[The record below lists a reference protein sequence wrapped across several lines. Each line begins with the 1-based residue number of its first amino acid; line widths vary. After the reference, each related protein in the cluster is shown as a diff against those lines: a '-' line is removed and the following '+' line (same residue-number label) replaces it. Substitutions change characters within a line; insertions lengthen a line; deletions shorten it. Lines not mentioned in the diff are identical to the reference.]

1 MENSQTP
8 APKPAVDV
16 AAAEH
21 PPVIHAEVAAS
32 DAEASAGPVVP
43 AEYAI
48 VPAKVVKVTDTA
60 AVVSFGWKAEGNVPL
75 TEFAKDDDGK
85 FAVKVGDEFEVF
97 IEILGETTAEITLS
111 KEKAE
116 KLRIWDRVAKVG
128 KGGQIEGTIVA
139 RIAGGYAVDL
149 GMRAF
154 LPHAQ
159 ADARRVDDPES
170 LIGQKLVFAVTE
182 FDKRRGNIV
191 VSRRSLV
198 EKEQKAKKKETLAKL
213 AEGAV
218 LPGTVKTLTDYGA
231 FIDLGGVDGLL
242 HVSEMSWGRIG
253 HPRDLLHLGQDVTV
267 KVLKYDAAT
276 GKVGLGLKQLTDDPW
291 MTAGKRYTVGSKVTG
306 KVVGFAEFGAFVG
319 LESGVEGLIHV
330 SEMSWKR
337 VKHPSHELKL
347 GQEVTAVVLDVDGK
361 NRRIGLGLRQLMA
374 NPWETLHE
382 KYPVGSTI
390 KRKVRG
396 ITEFGVFLGVE
407 EGIDGLVHISEMS
420 WTGNIKHPGDVYKV
434 GDEVEAKVL
443 DIDVEN
449 ERLALGIKQLLA
461 DPWSELAKEHPVGSK
476 LKGKVSRIADFG
488 AFVEVKPGIDGL
500 VHISELSTERVE
512 SVASAVKVGQEIEVK
527 VLDINQRDK
536 KILAFRP
543 GAHRGGRRGVPRGAG
558 EAAGQPE
565 DQPRRA
571 LRRQAQEEGIAGLSQ
586 LDVANAAVLT
596 GSRRS
601 CILHEDRRRDR
612 RR

>member
-1 MENSQTP
+1 MENTPQT
-8 APKPAVDV
+8 PKPAADV

-21 PPVIHAEVAAS
+21 PPIIHAEIAAS
-32 DAEASAGPVVP
+32 DTDASAGAPQGP

-48 VPAKVVKVTDTA
+48 VPAKVVKVTDAA

-75 TEFAKDDDGK
+75 AEFAKGEDGQPQ
-85 FAVKVGDEFEVF
+85 VKVGDAFEVF
-97 IEILGETTAEITLS
+97 IEALGETTDTIVVS

-116 KLRIWDRVAKVG
+116 KLRIWESVAKVG
-128 KGGQIEGTIVA
+128 KNGHLEGTVVA
-139 RIAGGYAVDL
+139 RIPGGFAVDV

-154 LPHAQ
+154 LPQAQ
-159 ADARRVDDPES
+159 ADARRIEDPES
-170 LIGQKLVFAVTE
+170 LVGQKYTFAITE

-191 VSRRSLV
+191 VSRRSIV

-218 LPGTVKTLTDYGA
+218 LSGTVKTLTDYGA

-267 KVLKYDAAT
+267 QVLKYDAAT
-276 GKVGLGLKQLTDDPW
+276 GKVGLGLKQLSDDPW
-291 MTAGKRYTVGSKVTG
+291 ASVAARFAVGSKVTG
-306 KVVGFAEFGAFVG
+306 KVVGFAEFGAFVA
-319 LESGVEGLIHV
+319 LEPGVEGLVHV

-347 GQEVTAVVLDVDGK
+347 GQEVTAVVLDVDPRT
-361 NRRIGLGLRQLMA
+361 RRIGLGLRQLQP
-374 NPWETLHE
+374 NPWEKLHE
-382 KYPVGSTI
+382 KYPVGSTL

-396 ITEFGVFLGVE
+396 ITEFGVFLGIE
-407 EGIDGLVHISEMS
+407 DGIDGLVHISEMS

-461 DPWSELAKEHPVGSK
+461 DPWSELAKQHPVGST
-476 LKGKVSRIADFG
+476 LKGKVSRLADFG
-488 AFVEVKPGIDGL
+488 AFVEIQPGIDGL
-500 VHISELSTERVE
+500 VHISELSAERVE

-536 KILAFRP
+536 KVSLSVKALTEVAEEDYREEMEKQQ
-543 GAHRGGRRGVPRGAG
+543 GSAKTSLG
-558 EAAGQPE
+558 ELFADKLKKKE
-565 DQPRRA
+565 
-571 LRRQAQEEGIAGLSQ
+571 
-586 LDVANAAVLT
+586 
-596 GSRRS
+596 
-601 CILHEDRRRDR
+601 
-612 RR
+612 